1 MTVDVGALG
10 TGKDCRDAFASTLVE
25 VAREDGRVVA
35 VVNDSVGSAKLGAF
49 EAEFPDRIINVGIA
63 EQNMVGIAAGMANGG
78 LIPFVCAAS
87 CFLTARAMEQI
98 KVDIAYSGANVKLV
112 GISSG
117 MAYGELGPTHHSIE
131 DLAWLRAIADLAVV
145 VPADSVETAAA
156 VRLAH
161 SHQGPVFIRASRTLV
176 PDVHDEDE
184 TFAIG
189 RAVPL
194 RPGSDA
200 TVIAAGTQVPIAL
213 AAAATLGAEGV
224 GVRVL
229 NMSSIAPLDRA
240 AIVAAARETRAIVT
254 VEEAT
259 TRGGLG
265 GAVAEVVVT
274 EQPVPMRLVGVPGV
288 FAPTGSASFLFD
300 HFGMSV
306 DGVSGAVRE
315 LLDSRAPS

>member
-1 MTVDVGALG
+1 MTVEVADLG
-10 TGKDCRDAFASTLVE
+10 TGKDCRTAFAATLVE
-25 VAREDGRVVA
+25 IAREDERVVA
-35 VVNDSVGSAKLGAF
+35 VVNDSVGSAKLAAF
-49 EAEFPDRIINVGIA
+49 QAEFPDRIVNVGIA
-63 EQNMVGIAAGMANGG
+63 EQNMVGMAAGMANGG

-98 KVDIAYSGANVKLV
+98 KVDVAYSRANVKLV

-131 DLAWLRAIADLAVV
+131 DLAWLRAIADLSVI

-161 SHQGPVFIRASRTLV
+161 THPGPVFIRTSRTPV

-184 TFAIG
+184 PFAIG

-194 RPGSDA
+194 RSGSDA
-200 TVIAAGTQVPIAL
+200 TVIASGTQVPIAL
-213 AAAATLGAEGV
+213 AAADTLREQGIA
-224 GVRVL
+224 VRVL
-229 NMSSIAPLDRA
+229 NMSSIAPLDRDA
-240 AIVAAARETRAIVT
+240 VIAAAQETEGIVT
-254 VEEAT
+254 IEEAT

-274 EQPVPMRLVGVPGV
+274 ERPVPMRMLGVPGV
-288 FAPTGSASFLFD
+288 FAPTGSAAFLFN

-306 DGVSGAVRE
+306 DGVTGAVRE
-315 LLDSRAPS
+315 IMRSRETT